1 MTLREE
7 TDAVIRNS
15 RRVVVLAVAGAV
27 AFAPVISGC
36 GAGATPQS
44 AYPTRLTEGVNVSV
58 PLNKPTSS
66 QIDLR
71 NMFLLGANPGDS
83 LKPGDALPL
92 YGVMINQVENR
103 EDRLVAV
110 SSPAFSGAKIVGGS
124 VTLPGASPDGTGSM
138 VPLLGEPTQE
148 SPPPT
153 PPSGQN
159 TGQPTGGPTAPPTA
173 GRGATPNTTST
184 PTSQNTAG
192 PLGTGAPSTSR
203 PGDQP
208 LVVLTGLTASDLVA
222 GSTVPV
228 RMEFEKAGSVEFQ
241 VPIAPHQ
248 DDYATYPLATPSQQP
263 AGTPEPGATGPQ
275 GSPSPGAS
283 GEPAPG
289 ASETPG
295 ALQSPGGSETP
306 ATGN

>member
-36 GAGATPQS
+36 AAGATPQS

-58 PLNKPTSS
+58 PLDKPNAS

-92 YGVMINQVENR
+92 YGVMVNQVQNR
-103 EDRLVAV
+103 QDRLVSV
-110 SSPAFSGAKIVGGS
+110 SSPAFSGAKIAGGS
-124 VTLPGASPDGTGSM
+124 ITLPGAAPDGTGSM
-138 VPLLGEPTQE
+138 VPLLGQPAPE
-148 SPPPT
+148 SPSPT
-153 PPSGQN
+153 PTGQN
-159 TGQPTGGPTAPPTA
+159 TGEPTAPPTA
-173 GRGATPNTTST
+173 GPGATPGTTGT

-192 PLGTGAPSTSR
+192 PLGDGLQPTSR

-208 LVVLTGLTASDLVA
+208 LVVLTGLTASGLVA
-222 GSTVPV
+222 GSIVPV
-228 RMEFEKAGSVEFQ
+228 RLQFEKAGSVEFK

-248 DDYATYPLATPSQQP
+248 GDYATYPPATPSEQP
-263 AGTPEPGATGPQ
+263 TASPTPGATGPES
-275 GSPSPGAS
+275 SPGPGAS
-283 GEPAPG
+283 GEPTPG
-289 ASETPG
+289 TSETPG
-295 ALQSPGGSETP
+295 AGD
-306 ATGN
+306 